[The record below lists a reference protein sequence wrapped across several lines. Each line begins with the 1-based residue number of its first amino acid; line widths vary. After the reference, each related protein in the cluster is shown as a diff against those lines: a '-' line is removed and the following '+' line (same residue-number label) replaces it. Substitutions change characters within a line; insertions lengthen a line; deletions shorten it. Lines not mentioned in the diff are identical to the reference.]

1 MTHPTA
7 HLNLIASAALAPEG
21 DAALLA
27 AGAEFARLLPR
38 WQLAH
43 AAHMTDATDDA
54 AAERNEALLEAI
66 SGLVERAEALP
77 ATTIAGL
84 AIKARF
90 ALWRHGL
97 LPYTRDGADD
107 PVAHSLVGLVA
118 ELDAL
123 APAWGKTDGAAEK

>member
-7 HLNLIASAALAPEG
+7 NLNLITAPALAPVG

-54 AAERNEALLEAI
+54 AAERNEALLETI
-66 SGLVERAEALP
+66 SSLVERAEALP

-90 ALWRHGL
+90 VLWRHGL
-97 LPYTRDGADD
+97 LPYTKDRDDD
-107 PVAHSLVGLVA
+107 PLAHSLIGLAV
-118 ELDAL
+118 ELEAM
-123 APAWGKTDGAAEK
+123 AA